1 MVEKKEIIKE
11 KIYINLLRISG
22 FFSFAILI
30 FIISFIIIKGIGVI
44 NLTFLTSL
52 WSHND
57 VTKGGV
63 IQAIFGTIMLGFGV
77 SIVSIP
83 LGVCTAIYLHEYAPE
98 NILTK
103 SIKLSIRNLAGVPS
117 VIYGLFGLAFFVL
130 LFNLGGSLLSASL
143 TLGCMTLPWI
153 IASTEEALKA
163 VPDSFREGSYA
174 LGASKWQ
181 TIKKNVIPNASGGII
196 TGSILG
202 ISRSLG
208 ETAPIIIVGAT
219 FYISYLSFSPL
230 DKFMALPYHIFI
242 LATQHSSPYAE
253 QYALGTALVLLSVIF
268 IMNLSAF
275 IIRYKIRN
283 KKEW

>member
-57 VTKGGV
+57 ITKGGV

-117 VIYGLFGLAFFVL
+117 VQLAL
-130 LFNLGGSLLSASL
+130 LEPIELLVYSLL
-143 TLGCMTLPWI
+143 
-153 IASTEEALKA
+153 
-163 VPDSFREGSYA
+163 
-174 LGASKWQ
+174 
-181 TIKKNVIPNASGGII
+181 
-196 TGSILG
+196 
-202 ISRSLG
+202 
-208 ETAPIIIVGAT
+208 
-219 FYISYLSFSPL
+219 
-230 DKFMALPYHIFI
+230 
-242 LATQHSSPYAE
+242 
-253 QYALGTALVLLSVIF
+253 
-268 IMNLSAF
+268 
-275 IIRYKIRN
+275 
-283 KKEW
+283 